1 VAVHVA
7 AAPDPIKYKIGT
19 YMYDIRQIMKKK
31 GVNLDQLTSATKVET
46 N

>member
-1 VAVHVA
+1 
-7 AAPDPIKYKIGT
+7 
-19 YMYDIRQIMKKK
+19 MYDIRQIMKKK